1 MIPPCRHSITAT
13 GIGRASIPARN
24 IQPTCAD
31 AGPQRRKMNPC
42 SQKCCL
48 MYRRWPKARITFG
61 CPRWLPVLMATC
73 WRGRRTSPA
82 AACTPFASRICARV
96 PCCPIAWKERWSQ
109 WSGLRMANPSSIFA
123 KIRCCCR
130 VAPYIAMSWVHRPRQ
145 TRSFMTNR
153 TRRSSRKLA
162 PAAATSTC

>member
-13 GIGRASIPARN
+13 GIGRASTRARST
-24 IQPTCAD
+24 QPTCAD
-31 AGPQRRKMNPC
+31 AGLQRRKMNPC

-61 CPRWLPVLMATC
+61 CPRWLPVPTATC

-96 PCCPIAWKERWSQ
+96 PCCRIAWKERWSQ
-109 WSGLRMANPSSIFA
+109 WNGLQTANPSSTFV

-130 VAPYIAMSWVHRPRQ
+130 VDLYIAMYWGHRLRQ
-145 TRSFMTNR
+145 TRLSMTNL
-153 TRRSSRKLA
+153 TRRSSRESA
-162 PAAATSTC
+162 PVAATNTC

>member
-13 GIGRASIPARN
+13 GIGRVSIPARN

-48 MYRRWPKARITFG
+48 MYQRWPKARITFG
-61 CPRWLPVLMATC
+61 CPRWLPAPMATC
-73 WRGRRTSPA
+73 WHGRRTSPA
-82 AACTPFASRICARV
+82 AAYTPFASRICARV
-96 PCCPIAWKERWSQ
+96 PCCRITWKEHWSQ
-109 WSGLRMANPSSIFA
+109 WSGRRTGSPSSISA

-130 VAPYIAMSWVHRPRQ
+130 VDRCTAMSLAHRLQQ
-145 TRSFMTNR
+145 TPSSMTNR

-162 PAAATSTC
+162 PAAAINTC